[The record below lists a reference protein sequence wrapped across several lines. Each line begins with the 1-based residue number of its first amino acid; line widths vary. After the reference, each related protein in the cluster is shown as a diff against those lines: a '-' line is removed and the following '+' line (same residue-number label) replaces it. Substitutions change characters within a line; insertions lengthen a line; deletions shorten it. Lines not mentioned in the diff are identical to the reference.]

1 MRHARFWQTFLAVTT
16 VAVLGAA
23 PALAQRGWCRG
34 EGMPKY
40 DPTTEVKLEG
50 TVKSVEKI
58 DCGSPRGRTGTH
70 LTVKADGEMVEAH
83 LGPSDFLEDKKI
95 EFEKGDMLELT
106 GSRVKHMG
114 EDVLIVRE
122 VKKGAQS
129 ITLRSE
135 EGIPEWAG
143 GCRRRTQ

>member
-1 MRHARFWQTFLAVTT
+1 MKHARFWQACLAVAT
-16 VAVLGAA
+16 VVGLGAA
-23 PALAQRGWCRG
+23 PVLAQRGWCRG

-58 DCGSPRGRTGTH
+58 DCGSPRGRRGTH
-70 LTVKADGEMVEAH
+70 LTVQVDEEMVEIH
-83 LGPSDFLEDKKI
+83 LGPSDFLAENKI
-95 EFEKGDMLELT
+95 EFEKGDMLEFT
-106 GSRVKHMG
+106 GSRVKYME
-114 EDVLIVRE
+114 EDVLLVHE

-129 ITLRSE
+129 ITLRNE

-143 GCRRRTQ
+143 RCRRRTQ